1 MPMRKLPLL
10 IMLCLGVA
18 GCAGAERADQQAA
31 GRLAYRQGFEALDA
45 ADFAKAEQYL
55 SEAQKLL
62 PDDPYVAL
70 DLGVTY
76 QSMGQLDKARA
87 AYERVQEIGKGVIP
101 VRVTD
106 PRAAGKSLA
115 EIATDNLNFIAH

>member
-1 MPMRKLPLL
+1 MRILSLFLL
-10 IMLCLGVA
+10 GLVLA
-18 GCAGAERADQQAA
+18 GCWGEAPGAA
-31 GRLAYRQGFEALDA
+31 GRAVYRQGVDALDA
-45 ADFAKAEQYL
+45 GDYDKALQYL
-55 SEAQKLL
+55 TDAQRLR

-76 QSMGQLDKARA
+76 QALGKNGEARS
-87 AYERVQEIGKGVIP
+87 AYEKAIETGKGVVP

-115 EIATDNLNFIAH
+115 EIAADNLNFIPH